1 MLFCCYDVIF
11 KDLRSVSPDGAAE
24 GALLKAEDRGTL
36 SGFLCEINLMNRA
49 WKQSLHPDHPPARS
63 EALRVS
69 RLLSV
74 MPSAAQI
81 PAESHTED
89 VVCVGACL
97 RGCLRAPV
105 SAVCARM

>member
-1 MLFCCYDVIF
+1 
-11 KDLRSVSPDGAAE
+11 
-24 GALLKAEDRGTL
+24 
-36 SGFLCEINLMNRA
+36 MNRL
-49 WKQSLHPDHPPARS
+49 LHPDHPPARS
-63 EALRVS
+63 EANTQGVTLVLRV
-69 RLLSV
+69 
-74 MPSAAQI
+74 PSAAQI